1 AQHSTA
7 QHSTA
12 QHSTAQ
18 HSTAQVVFLCV
29 SLLLVIIISGIRFSD
44 GSMLLAIARGAT
56 VDNSVF
62 TNSAAQYVW
71 DSPLKIIT
79 LQLLPAKIIIIALAF
94 GFLGILP
101 LIGIIS
107 KDYHKFW
114 IAFVVVFL
122 TPAFKVSIQN
132 MGVGDGFVVF
142 LIIIMSLSRSF
153 FLVAVPLFL
162 IAIWHPQQSFFI
174 GISYLL
180 ARYCYVGEL
189 NKKELVTVFGSL
201 GIAALI
207 FFFYKSTLS
216 FSYSGREVYMASRI
230 NELLHHNLIYA
241 PIAFAPIIFWFLL
254 SGVRVKKGTGL
265 LSLWLCGLAFVSLLT
280 TDVTRVM
287 TIISLPIVTLGA
299 NNILIDKVVVP
310 PWKFVF
316 GGTLIALIPPFSW
329 SGFDYFL
336 WKDLISDFCKWGVH
350 CW

>member
-1 AQHSTA
+1 
-7 QHSTA
+7 
-12 QHSTAQ
+12 
-18 HSTAQVVFLCV
+18 
-29 SLLLVIIISGIRFSD
+29 
-44 GSMLLAIARGAT
+44 MLLAIARGAT
-56 VDNSVF
+56 VDEPTF
-62 TNSAAQYVW
+62 TNSATQYVW
-71 DSPLKIIT
+71 DSPLKIII
-79 LQLLPAKIIIIALAF
+79 LQLLPAKIIIIALTF

-101 LIGIIS
+101 LIGLIS
-107 KDYHKFW
+107 KDYYKFW
-114 IAFVVVFL
+114 ITFVVIFL
-122 TPAFKVSIQN
+122 TPAVKVSIQN
-132 MGVGDGFVVF
+132 LGVGDGLIF
-142 LIIIMSLSRSF
+142 LFIIMIFVNRNQ
-153 FLVAVPLFL
+153 FLVAVSLFL
-162 IAIWHPQQSFFI
+162 IALWHPQQSFFI

-180 ARYCYVGEL
+180 ARYCYLGEI
-189 NKKELVTVFGSL
+189 NKKQLVTVFGSL

-207 FFFYKSTLS
+207 FFFYKSTLG

-287 TIISLPIVTLGA
+287 TIISLPIVIMGA

-316 GGTLIALIPPFSW
+316 GVTLIALLPPFSW

-336 WKDLISDFCKWGVH
+336 WNDLIRDFCKWGVY